1 MKNTWHAVIGPEG
14 QEIGIAGLIRF
25 VFREVIQTKEG
36 GPLLTGVKVW
46 MKLERKENTPSFN
59 FKMEPVMD
67 CLHLSTTRA
76 PPPIDCL
83 ACHGSEFLPV

>member
-14 QEIGIAGLIRF
+14 QEIGIARLIRF

-46 MKLERKENTPSFN
+46 MKLERI
-59 FKMEPVMD
+59 
-67 CLHLSTTRA
+67 RA
-76 PPPIDCL
+76 N
-83 ACHGSEFLPV
+83 